1 MLVAGV
7 DGCPFGWLAV
17 FRSTDGEPP
26 CAQLF
31 KSFADILK
39 KEAAIIAVDIPIG
52 LPTISERGGRK
63 ADRCARK
70 MVGRRRQSSVFP
82 TPSIATLR
90 AKSFLQACQIE
101 QKNSNPPKRVS
112 QQVFNI
118 LYKIREVDA
127 IARNIPDLIF
137 ECHPE
142 VSFCAMNNNVAMSL
156 PKKVSRRKDHSG
168 LSETGLQERC
178 RILIHNGYSETF
190 ATTRIGSAKEHGRD
204 DLIDACAA
212 AWTAERILKGNA
224 IRFPTEPDV
233 DACSLDMTIWA

>member
-17 FRSTDGEPP
+17 FRSTDGKPP

-52 LPTISERGGRK
+52 LPTKSERGGRK

-82 TPSIATLR
+82 APSRAALR

-101 QKNSNPPKRVS
+101 QENSNPPKKVS

-118 LYKIREVDA
+118 LCKIRQVDRVVGEGLG
-127 IARNIPDLIF
+127 IVR

-142 VSFCAMNNNVAMSL
+142 VSFRVMKRQDLQWSKRTPDGLKERYVLLA
-156 PKKVSRRKDHSG
+156 KEGYREDFTRSRIGEPGDHSW
-168 LSETGLQERC
+168 
-178 RILIHNGYSETF
+178 
-190 ATTRIGSAKEHGRD
+190 D
-204 DLIDACAA
+204 DLVDACVA

-224 IRFPTEPDV
+224 IRLPNEPDL
-233 DACSLDMTIWA
+233 DARGLDMAIWA